1 MKILCVDDEE
11 SLLEQ
16 SEIYLEQFLDEAEV
30 DTSSSVNNALDK
42 INKNDYSI
50 IISDYFMEP
59 KDGIDFLEELRE
71 NDDDTPFV
79 IFTGKGREEIAMQ
92 ALNLG
97 ANQYVQKGGDPKSQ
111 YDFLAKIVKQE
122 VKHYKNEREKK
133 LHRAYFSKLFERSP
147 EAIVLVDNDDII
159 LKANKAF
166 EDLFQYNKFEA
177 EGRKINDLIVPEDEL
192 DSAESISG
200 FVLSGESAEVETLRK
215 RKDGSLV
222 NVSIIGYPIELENEQ
237 IGAYGIYR
245 NITERKKA
253 EKALKESKKTYESI
267 YQTMLT
273 LANENDLDKV
283 IKIIADEARDLL
295 DTEHCTVYLAD
306 KKEKVLKPF
315 YSNDPKYKKELLDF
329 NVPFGKGVTG
339 RTFERGETDYLNYED
354 EDQYYTLVPG
364 SDAEKELVSILST
377 PLFDDEEVIG
387 VITLGKIEKRFD
399 DSDVRMIE
407 IFARQAELAI
417 QRADNLEKIRRSK
430 ENLLES
436 KNKIKNLHRVSTEL
450 QKCDNLDEIYDL
462 TVDAAEDILEFEA
475 CLIDIVENGKFKTKA
490 STSNFPLEKKS
501 NRSLEDGGIDTK
513 TYRNKESYIV
523 NDTFKNKDAK
533 PIKDEIKSLISVPI
547 GELGLFQAGA
557 SELDYFDEESLELA
571 ELLISNVGE
580 AIKRVKYE
588 QEIQMSKKKI
598 EQLHEYSAPLQKTSS
613 KEEIYEITLEAFEE
627 ILDFY
632 ACAILEHEDDGY
644 IVKRST
650 DEMLKEGE
658 FLSEKGIYHETF
670 SKYESFLINDIKE
683 FKESKPNQ
691 EYYESGISVQIGEY
705 GVFQAVSDK
714 KNYFDPEDLEL
725 TELLISH
732 VNNAFKRIE
741 SENEIREKES
751 FYRAIFE
758 NTGTATVIIK
768 EDGTIF
774 LANSKS
780 NRMLGFYDEGIN
792 GHKWDEF
799 VVEDDIKRMNKYH
812 KLRREDPELAPDEY
826 DFQLL
831 TRNGEKRHVHATVN
845 VIPGTK
851 KSVASLLDV
860 TKKKE
865 ALKNKGKYENI
876 IKNDINNNMNMLD
889 TYLDI
894 LEETN
899 LNEKQQKQI
908 DNMKKTIE
916 KSLDLIDE
924 VKTD

>member
-30 DTSSSVNNALDK
+30 DTSSSVNNALGK

-79 IFTGKGREEIAMQ
+79 MFTGKGREEIAMQ

-273 LANENDLDKV
+273 LANEDDLDKV

-306 KKEKVLKPF
+306 KKEKVLRPF
-315 YSNDPKYKKELLDF
+315 YSNDPKYKKELLNF

-339 RTFERGETDYLNYED
+339 RTFERGETDYLNYDE

-387 VITLGKIEKRFD
+387 VVTLGKIEKRFD

-450 QKCDNLDEIYDL
+450 QKCDDLDEIYDL

-475 CLIDIVENGKFKTKA
+475 CLIDIVENRKFKTKA

-547 GELGLFQAGA
+547 GELGVFQAGA
-557 SELDYFDEESLELA
+557 SEIDYFDEESLELA

-598 EQLHEYSAPLQKTSS
+598 EQLHEYSAPLQKTS
-613 KEEIYEITLEAFEE
+613 
-627 ILDFY
+627 
-632 ACAILEHEDDGY
+632 
-644 IVKRST
+644 
-650 DEMLKEGE
+650 
-658 FLSEKGIYHETF
+658 
-670 SKYESFLINDIKE
+670 
-683 FKESKPNQ
+683 
-691 EYYESGISVQIGEY
+691 
-705 GVFQAVSDK
+705 
-714 KNYFDPEDLEL
+714 
-725 TELLISH
+725 
-732 VNNAFKRIE
+732 
-741 SENEIREKES
+741 
-751 FYRAIFE
+751 
-758 NTGTATVIIK
+758 
-768 EDGTIF
+768 
-774 LANSKS
+774 
-780 NRMLGFYDEGIN
+780 
-792 GHKWDEF
+792 
-799 VVEDDIKRMNKYH
+799 
-812 KLRREDPELAPDEY
+812 
-826 DFQLL
+826 
-831 TRNGEKRHVHATVN
+831 
-845 VIPGTK
+845 
-851 KSVASLLDV
+851 
-860 TKKKE
+860 
-865 ALKNKGKYENI
+865 
-876 IKNDINNNMNMLD
+876 
-889 TYLDI
+889 
-894 LEETN
+894 
-899 LNEKQQKQI
+899 
-908 DNMKKTIE
+908 
-916 KSLDLIDE
+916 
-924 VKTD
+924 